1 MAEGMAEWMVKGMV
15 KGMAEWMEKGM
26 AEWMVKGMTAREMKI
41 YRKTLKK
48 IAKKFA
54 GIEIISTFVIEKR

>member
-1 MAEGMAEWMVKGMV
+1 MKGMVKGMV
-15 KGMAEWMEKGM
+15 KGMAEWMVKGM
-26 AEWMVKGMTAREMKI
+26 AARGMEI

-48 IAKKFA
+48 LAKKFA